1 MRGGPCPLDTSA
13 RMATRL
19 LTVIPVYNGE
29 RFLRATLESL
39 ADQTRRPD
47 RVVVLDNGSTDG
59 TEAIVRSF
67 QGCACEFVRNPTN
80 LGLFGN
86 LNRALDF
93 ATETEYLHLMPADDL
108 LKPPFYEVMMQVLEP
123 HPAPALA
130 WCLDERIDEENRH
143 LSVSGR
149 PTGAIRAWDVDAY
162 LRKKAEIGNQALAA
176 TLFKTGYQPAPCRFR
191 MDMPILADV
200 VFYADW
206 GRHSRA
212 RIEVA
217 RDLVQYRWHG
227 GNMSCELMPGLQALV
242 LDEWKTMQLVE
253 AMRGGSGL
261 VRRWKLR
268 GLFGVRTGIKARR
281 IRQLGQ
287 REYSREIVRAG
298 RRISG
303 WPLWLAA
310 QVLVHLRDWLVYGLL
325 RRRRQPR
332 NVFS

>member
-1 MRGGPCPLDTSA
+1 MQ
-13 RMATRL
+13 TRL

-29 RFLRATLESL
+29 RFLGQTLASL
-39 ADQTRRPD
+39 AIQTRLPD

-59 TEAIVRSF
+59 TEAIVRAF
-67 QGCACEFVRNPTN
+67 RACPCEFIRNPTN

-93 ATETEYLHLMPADDL
+93 AAETEYLHLMPADDL
-108 LKPPFYEVMMQVLEP
+108 LKPQFYEVMLRALESQ
-123 HPAPALA
+123 PAPSLA
-130 WCLDERIDEENRH
+130 WCLDERIDESGNH

-149 PTGAIRAWDVDAY
+149 VTGRVRAWSVDAY
-162 LRKKAEIGNQALAA
+162 LRKKAEIGNQALAG
-176 TLFKTGYQPAPCRFR
+176 TLFKTGRGAAPCRFR

-200 VFYADW
+200 VFYAEW
-206 GRHSRA
+206 GQRSQS
-212 RIEVA
+212 RIEVQQ
-217 RDLVQYRWHG
+217 DLVQYRWHG

-242 LDEWKTMQLVE
+242 LDEWKAMQLVE
-253 AMRGGSGL
+253 GMRGGGNWI
-261 VRRWKLR
+261 RTWKLR

-287 REYSREIVRAG
+287 RAYAREIVAAG

-310 QVLVHLRDWLVYGLL
+310 QVLVHGREWIVYGLR
-325 RRRRQPR
+325 RRRRQPW

>member
-1 MRGGPCPLDTSA
+1 MQ
-13 RMATRL
+13 TRL
-19 LTVIPVYNGE
+19 LTIIPVYNGE
-29 RFLRATLESL
+29 RFLGRTLASL
-39 ADQTRRPD
+39 AAQIRRPD
-47 RVVVLDNGSTDG
+47 RVIVLDNGSTDG
-59 TEAIVRSF
+59 TEAVVRGFS
-67 QGCACEFVRNPTN
+67 GCPCEFVRNERN

-93 ATETEYLHLMPADDL
+93 AEQTEYLHLMPADDV
-108 LKPPFYEVMMQVLEP
+108 LKPRFYEVMLGVLERY
-123 HPAPALA
+123 PAPALA
-130 WCLDERIDEENRH
+130 WCLDERIDEEDRH

-149 PTGAIRAWDVDAY
+149 PTGAIREWEVDAY

-176 TLFKTGYQPAPCRFR
+176 TLFKTGGQPAPCRFR
-191 MDMPILADV
+191 LDMPILADV
-200 VFYADW
+200 VFYAEW
-206 GRHSRA
+206 GRVSRA
-212 RIEVA
+212 RVEVA
-217 RDLVQYRWHG
+217 EDLVQYRWHG

-242 LDEWKTMQLVE
+242 LDEWKTMQHIEGL
-253 AMRGGSGL
+253 RGSTSL
-261 VRRWKLR
+261 VRRWKLQ

-287 REYSREIVRAG
+287 KEYARQIVQAG

-310 QVLVHLRDWLVYGLL
+310 QFLVHVRDWILYGLL

>member
-1 MRGGPCPLDTSA
+1 MQ
-13 RMATRL
+13 TRL

-29 RFLRATLESL
+29 RFLGRTLASI
-39 ADQTRRPD
+39 AAQTVRPD
-47 RVVVLDNGSTDG
+47 QIVVLDNGSTDC
-59 TEAIVRSF
+59 TDAVVRSF
-67 QGCACEFVRNPTN
+67 TGCPCQFLRNPTN

-93 ATETEYLHLMPADDL
+93 AAQTEYLHLMPADDV
-108 LKPPFYEVMMQVLEP
+108 LKPRFYEVMLRTLDP
-123 HPAPALA
+123 YPAPALA
-130 WCLDERIDEENRH
+130 WCLDERIDEEDRH

-149 PTGAIRAWDVDAY
+149 PTGAVRPWSVDAY

-176 TLFKTGYQPAPCRFR
+176 TLFKTGRQPAPCRFR
-191 MDMPILADV
+191 LDMPILADV
-200 VFYADW
+200 VFYAEW
-206 GRHSRA
+206 GRLSRA

-217 RDLVQYRWHG
+217 EDLVQYRWHG

-242 LDEWKTMQLVE
+242 LDEWKTMQHIESL
-253 AMRGGSGL
+253 RGHTSL
-261 VRRWKLR
+261 IRRWKLQ

-287 REYSREIVRAG
+287 KAYSREIVQAG

-310 QVLVHLRDWLVYGLL
+310 QCLVHARDWIVYGLL
-325 RRRRQPR
+325 GRRRQPR

>member
-1 MRGGPCPLDTSA
+1 MWAGAGPFHIRGVMQTK
-13 RMATRL
+13 L

-29 RFLRATLESL
+29 RFLGQTLASI
-39 ADQTRRPD
+39 AAQTRPPD
-47 RVVVLDNGSTDG
+47 RIVVLDNGSTDG
-59 TEAIVRSF
+59 TESIVRKF
-67 QGCACEFVRNPTN
+67 RECRCEFVRNPTN

-86 LNRALDF
+86 LNRALEF
-93 ATETEYLHLMPADDL
+93 ASQTEYLHLMPADDL
-108 LKPPFYEVMMQVLEP
+108 LKPPFYEAMLQVLEP
-123 HPAPALA
+123 YPAPALA
-130 WCLDERIDEENRH
+130 WCLDERVDEEGRH
-143 LSVSGR
+143 LSVSG
-149 PTGAIRAWDVDAY
+149 PVTGRVRSWDVDAY

-176 TLFKTGYQPAPCRFR
+176 TLFKTGGQPAPCRFR

-200 VFYADW
+200 VFYAEW
-206 GRHSRA
+206 GRQSRA
-212 RIEVA
+212 RLEVQ

-253 AMRGGSGL
+253 QMRGGAGWI
-261 VRRWKLR
+261 RGWKLR

-281 IRQLGQ
+281 VRQLGQ
-287 REYSREIVRAG
+287 SEYAREIVRAG
-298 RRISG
+298 RRTSG

-310 QVLVHLRDWLVYGLL
+310 QLLVHGREFVVYGLL